1 MIAYIF
7 QIRYISNTMFYNNIV
22 YVLNPLI
29 NIVIKIIFEKIFS
42 GGARPVRPL

>member
-1 MIAYIF
+1 
-7 QIRYISNTMFYNNIV
+7 MFYNNIV

-29 NIVIKIIFEKIFS
+29 NIVIKIIFENFFS